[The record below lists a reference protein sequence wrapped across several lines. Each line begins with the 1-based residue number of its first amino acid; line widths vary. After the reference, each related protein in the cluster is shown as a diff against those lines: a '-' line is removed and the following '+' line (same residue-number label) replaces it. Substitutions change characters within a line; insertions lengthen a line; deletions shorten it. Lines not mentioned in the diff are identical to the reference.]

1 MGISK
6 TNVENVLRA
15 WHLIEVLSPS
25 SVNGIG
31 ETLEKKHF
39 HHDVKVHKT
48 EQVLFSDQPWE
59 VYKLKNNEKKNIQ
72 FRYYIGCFEQHKLV
86 QHLRELFHT
95 YEEMINRDHKMLF
108 SMSFQVDHAGKYL
121 KNSLFVPVLMYVIK
135 LLKKRSKATYDQ
147 LLTKYND
154 YLRLFEEQVDDLFI
168 NGVSEKSLKKVSKLY
183 QRYFLQIDDWTIH
196 YAEKEI
202 IEIGKEAPFNNFNS
216 FFLDDLGEIISK
228 GENQTLHQFI
238 KGADNHTEIDENRA
252 YIEDVLQPKYLPN
265 GRWPSPVEHRLSLMQ
280 QVAVNQIINNS
291 QKINSVNGPPG
302 TGKTTLLKDV
312 FAHLIV
318 ERAEKMT
325 HFKNPE
331 EAFKKMKKI
340 VLDNYPY
347 NIYEL
352 DESIKKYSIVV
363 TSSNNGA
370 VENISKDLPKKKE
383 IIRQDGKG
391 KFIEYDKAYASEAEE
406 LSLYPCVAKALLSD
420 NEETWGLF
428 SAALGKSTN
437 FAQYFKN
444 LLLDEN
450 ALIRQLEQDK
460 EKVNLS
466 DWKAAIEDFNNTL
479 NSVEKKKAELQSMSE
494 NFVKYKDI
502 DSELSSL
509 QIKHVKV
516 NQEINQ
522 QLLKKESVEKQNQID
537 LNINIF
543 QRIFNKKR
551 DKNER
556 ERHEINKIINSLE
569 KKRNRLKKK
578 IGELRQRSEKSQKSI
593 EDKCTYQGMKI
604 PTDDYWGEDQ
614 YENRQTNTIWITD
627 ELNFERGQLFL
638 KAMKIHKLF
647 LLFNHRAI
655 KSSLRLLNFRYKLD
669 LNQADHRMH
678 LKNVWEIIHLITPV
692 ISTTFASF
700 SKMYKGIGQD
710 FISYLFIDEAG
721 QATPQQAAG
730 ALWRSQKAIVVGD
743 PLQIEPVVSIDRTI
757 LGDIKR
763 YYEIDDEHIELGA
776 SVQTLA
782 DRANSIG
789 TYNKDQ
795 EWIGIPLWV
804 HRRCLDPMFTISN
817 EIAYDNKMVL
827 PEKEQGQSKWIDING
842 KAINRQFV
850 EEQAEWIS
858 EEIYKKW
865 TSSSELP
872 NIYVISPFTA
882 VKNGLKKNIRSYL
895 KKKGLPKQKVEGW
908 IKNSVGTVHTFQG
921 KEAEIVYFVV
931 GTDENSDGAANWS
944 CSKPNLINV
953 AVTRAKK
960 EFYIVGDYQRISKK
974 QYYQVIA
981 ENVVKVEVQS
991 YQN

>member
-1 MGISK
+1 MSK
-6 TNVENVLRA
+6 TNVEKVLRA
-15 WHLIEVLSPS
+15 WHLIEALSPS
-25 SVNGIG
+25 SVNGLG

-39 HHDVKVHKT
+39 HHDEKVHKT
-48 EQVLFSDQPWE
+48 EQVLFSDQPWK
-59 VYKLKNNEKKNIQ
+59 VHKLKNNENKYIQ
-72 FRYYIGCFEQHKLV
+72 FRYYIGCFEQYKLV
-86 QHLRELFHT
+86 QYLRELFHT
-95 YEEMINRDHKMLF
+95 YEEMVNRDHKMLF
-108 SMSFQVDHAGKYL
+108 SMSFQVDHAGKYI

-135 LLKKRSKATYDQ
+135 LLKKRSKATYDE
-147 LLTKYND
+147 LMTKYND
-154 YLRLFEEQVDDLFI
+154 YLRLFEEQVDDLLI
-168 NGVSEKSLKKVSKLY
+168 NGVTEKSLEKVSKLY
-183 QRYFLQIDDWTIH
+183 NRYFLQIDDRTIH
-196 YAEKEI
+196 YVEKEI
-202 IEIGKEAPFNNFNS
+202 IAIGKEGTFNNFNS

-228 GENQTLHQFI
+228 GENQTLRQFI
-238 KGADNHTEIDENRA
+238 KGADHHTDIDENRA

-325 HFKNPE
+325 RFKNPE
-331 EAFKKMKKI
+331 EALKKMKKI

-352 DESIKKYSIVV
+352 DESIKKYSMVV

-383 IIRQDGKG
+383 VIRQDDKG

-406 LSLYPCVAKALLSD
+406 LSMYPLTAKALLSD

-437 FAQYFKN
+437 FTQYYKN
-444 LLLDEN
+444 LVSDEN
-450 ALIRQLEQDK
+450 SFIRQLEQDK

-466 DWKAAIEDFNNTL
+466 EWKAAIEDFNNTL

-509 QIKHVKV
+509 HKEQDKV
-516 NQEINQ
+516 NQEIIQ
-522 QLLKKESVEKQNQID
+522 QLEKRESIEKQNQTE

-543 QRIFNKKR
+543 QRLFNKKR
-551 DKNER
+551 NKKEI
-556 ERHEINKIINSLE
+556 EWHEINKMIYNLE
-569 KKRNRLKKK
+569 KKRNMIKKK
-578 IGELRQRSEKSQKSI
+578 TDELKQRSEKLQKSI
-593 EDKCTYQGMKI
+593 DDKCTHQGMRI
-604 PTDDYWGEDQ
+604 PTDEYWDEDQ
-614 YENRQTNTIWITD
+614 YENRQTNTIWVTD

-700 SKMYKGIGQD
+700 PKMYEGIGQD

-721 QATPQQAAG
+721 QATPQQAVG
-730 ALWRSQKAIVVGD
+730 ALWRSEKAIVVGD

-763 YYEIDDEHIELGA
+763 YYEIDDEHIELGT

-782 DRANSIG
+782 DRANSFG
-789 TYNKDQ
+789 TYNKDL

-817 EIAYDNKMVL
+817 KIAYDNKMVL

-858 EEIYKKW
+858 EEIFKKW
-865 TSSSELP
+865 ESSSELP

-882 VKNGLKKNIRSYL
+882 VKNGLKKNIRNYL
-895 KKKGLPKQKVEGW
+895 KKKGLPKQEVEGW

-974 QYYQVIA
+974 QYYQAIA
-981 ENVVKVEVQS
+981 EIVEKIEVKS
-991 YQN
+991 YKN

>member
-1 MGISK
+1 M
-6 TNVENVLRA
+6 
-15 WHLIEVLSPS
+15 
-25 SVNGIG
+25 
-31 ETLEKKHF
+31 
-39 HHDVKVHKT
+39 
-48 EQVLFSDQPWE
+48 
-59 VYKLKNNEKKNIQ
+59 KNNEKKNIQ

-183 QRYFLQIDDWTIH
+183 QRYFLQIDWTIH

>member
-1 MGISK
+1 M
-6 TNVENVLRA
+6 
-15 WHLIEVLSPS
+15 
-25 SVNGIG
+25 
-31 ETLEKKHF
+31 
-39 HHDVKVHKT
+39 KVHKT

-168 NGVSEKSLKKVSKLY
+168 NGVNEKSLKKVSKLY

-238 KGADNHTEIDENRA
+238 KGADNHTDIDENRA